1 MKGLHAD
8 TPVYFEKNSVYDI
21 FAEAEDAEHLVE
33 RTLIPHILGKKLLDF
48 GCGSGKYS
56 ALLAPYA
63 KTIYAY
69 DRSKDQCNLTR
80 AHTTQLQ
87 NVTVYDS
94 LSTLPADA
102 DVAIA
107 CWVFGTIPEN
117 EREDTFHQLTQ
128 CIKPEGKIL
137 FVEND
142 TTGEFE
148 DIRGKTTHPDKPTER
163 YNNWLIA
170 K

>member
-21 FAEAEDAEHLVE
+21 FADAEDAEHLVE

-56 ALLAPYA
+56 VLLAPYA
-63 KTIYAY
+63 HTIAAY
-69 DRSKDQCNLTR
+69 DRSEDQRNLTR
-80 AHTTQLQ
+80 AHTEGVK

-94 LSTLPADA
+94 LSTLPGDA

-107 CWVFGTIPEN
+107 CWVVGTVPE
-117 EREDTFHQLTQ
+117 
-128 CIKPEGKIL
+128 
-137 FVEND
+137 
-142 TTGEFE
+142 
-148 DIRGKTTHPDKPTER
+148 
-163 YNNWLIA
+163 
-170 K
+170 